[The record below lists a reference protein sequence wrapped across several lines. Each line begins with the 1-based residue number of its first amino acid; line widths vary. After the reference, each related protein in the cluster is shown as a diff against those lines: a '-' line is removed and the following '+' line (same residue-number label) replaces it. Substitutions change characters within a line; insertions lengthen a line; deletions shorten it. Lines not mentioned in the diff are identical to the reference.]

1 MRHETTKPL
10 ADPSILGRRLILR
23 NTEVAMSVTSGS
35 DADGPPR
42 VQLLGWARRA
52 LLAACLLATAVFA
65 MWRLA
70 PTGAAAPER
79 PPAAEP
85 AATPIS
91 PREFVRTLRVTGLT
105 EATRSYVVAAPLQA
119 GGGSGGGGARESL
132 VITRLAPPGA
142 RVARGDVLVEF
153 DSQNQEKAAFEKAA
167 EYRDFV
173 EQIAK
178 KRAEHEAARVKDE
191 SLREQA
197 ANKVEHL
204 ELEVLK
210 NEMLAAIKAEKN
222 NQDLDEAR
230 QRLAALRASFDLK
243 RQAAG
248 AELRVL
254 EIKRDRAKA
263 AMEHAAANAT
273 ALTIRS
279 TMDGLIVP
287 RQMWKGAGPADV
299 QEGDQLW
306 PGSPVLEVVNQ
317 ASMQVRARVNQVDMP
332 HIRPG
337 QPVTVRLDAYPDLVL
352 PGRIAQIAPIALPG
366 SFSKRVRTF
375 SAIVAVEGTS
385 DRLLPDLTAAVDVE
399 LERVH
404 DALVVW
410 RDAVRLENGRSRVRV
425 RTGSGIASRDVTLGP
440 GDDVRVVVTGG
451 LRAGEE
457 VLR

>member
-1 MRHETTKPL
+1 M
-10 ADPSILGRRLILR
+10 SISAG
-23 NTEVAMSVTSGS
+23 N
-35 DADGPPR
+35 DADRHPPGVR
-42 VQLLGWARRA
+42 LLGWAHRR
-52 LLAACLLATAVFA
+52 LLTACLLATAIFA
-65 MWRLA
+65 VWRLA
-70 PTGAAAPER
+70 PPGDAAPER
-79 PPAAEP
+79 PVSTEP
-85 AATPIS
+85 AATRLS

-105 EATRSYVVAAPLQA
+105 EATRSYSVAVPLQT
-119 GGGSGGGGARESL
+119 GGGRESL
-132 VITRLAPPGA
+132 VIMRLAAPGSH
-142 RVARGDVLVEF
+142 VAPGDVLVEF
-153 DSQNQEKAAFEKAA
+153 DKQNQEKLAFEKAA
-167 EYRDFV
+167 EYRDLL

-178 KRAEHEAARVKDE
+178 KRAEHEARRVKDE
-191 SLREQA
+191 SEREQA

-243 RQAAG
+243 RQATS

-263 AMEHAAANAT
+263 AMEHAASNAA

-279 TMDGLIVP
+279 PIDGLVVP
-287 RQMWKGAGPADV
+287 RQTWKGAGPADV
-299 QEGDQLW
+299 QEGDQLG

-317 ASMQVRARVNQVDMP
+317 ASMQVRAQVNQVDMP
-332 HIRPG
+332 HIRAG

-352 PGRIAQIAPIALPG
+352 SGRIAQIAPIALPG
-366 SFSKRVRTF
+366 SFSTRVRTF
-375 SAIVAVEGTS
+375 SAIVAIEGTS

-399 LERVH
+399 LERVQ

-410 RDAVRLENGRSRVRV
+410 RDAVGVENGRSRVRV
-425 RTGSGIASRDVTLGP
+425 RTGSGTATRDVTLGP

>member
-1 MRHETTKPL
+1 M
-10 ADPSILGRRLILR
+10 SISAG
-23 NTEVAMSVTSGS
+23 N
-35 DADGPPR
+35 DADRHPPGVR
-42 VQLLGWARRA
+42 LLGWAHRR
-52 LLAACLLATAVFA
+52 LPTACLLATAIFA
-65 MWRLA
+65 VWRLA
-70 PTGAAAPER
+70 PPGDAAPER
-79 PPAAEP
+79 PVSTEP
-85 AATPIS
+85 AATRLS

-105 EATRSYVVAAPLQA
+105 EATRSYSVAVPLQT
-119 GGGSGGGGARESL
+119 GGGRESL
-132 VITRLAPPGA
+132 VITRLAAPGSH
-142 RVARGDVLVEF
+142 VAPGDVLVES
-153 DSQNQEKAAFEKAA
+153 DKQNQEKLAFEKAA
-167 EYRDFV
+167 EYRDLL

-178 KRAEHEAARVKDE
+178 KRAEHEARRVKDE
-191 SLREQA
+191 SEREQA

-243 RQAAG
+243 RQATS

-263 AMEHAAANAT
+263 AMEHAASNAA

-279 TMDGLIVP
+279 PIDGLVVP
-287 RQMWKGAGPADV
+287 RQTWKGAGPADV
-299 QEGDQLW
+299 QEGDQLG

-317 ASMQVRARVNQVDMP
+317 ASMQVRAQVNQVDMP
-332 HIRPG
+332 HIRAG

-352 PGRIAQIAPIALPG
+352 SGRIAQIAPIALPG
-366 SFSKRVRTF
+366 SFSTRVRTF
-375 SAIVAVEGTS
+375 SAIVAIEGTS

-399 LERVH
+399 LERVQ

-410 RDAVRLENGRSRVRV
+410 RDAVGVENGRSRVRV
-425 RTGSGIASRDVTLGP
+425 RTGSGTATRDVTLGP

>member
-1 MRHETTKPL
+1 M
-10 ADPSILGRRLILR
+10 SISAG
-23 NTEVAMSVTSGS
+23 N
-35 DADGPPR
+35 DADRHPPGVR
-42 VQLLGWARRA
+42 LLGWAHRR
-52 LLAACLLATAVFA
+52 LLTACLLATAIFA
-65 MWRLA
+65 VWRLA
-70 PTGAAAPER
+70 PPGDAAPER
-79 PPAAEP
+79 PVSTEP
-85 AATPIS
+85 AATRLS

-105 EATRSYVVAAPLQA
+105 EATRSYSVAVPLQT
-119 GGGSGGGGARESL
+119 GGGRESL
-132 VITRLAPPGA
+132 VITRLAAPGSH
-142 RVARGDVLVEF
+142 VAPGDVLVEF
-153 DSQNQEKAAFEKAA
+153 DKQNQEKLAFEKAA
-167 EYRDFV
+167 EYRDLL

-178 KRAEHEAARVKDE
+178 KRAEHEARRVKDE
-191 SLREQA
+191 SEREQA

-243 RQAAG
+243 RQATS

-263 AMEHAAANAT
+263 AMEHAASNAA

-279 TMDGLIVP
+279 PIDGLVVP
-287 RQMWKGAGPADV
+287 RQTWKGAGPADV
-299 QEGDQLW
+299 QEGDQLG

-317 ASMQVRARVNQVDMP
+317 ASMQVRAQVNQVDMP
-332 HIRPG
+332 HIRAG

-352 PGRIAQIAPIALPG
+352 SGRIAQIAPIALPG
-366 SFSKRVRTF
+366 SFSTRVRTF
-375 SAIVAVEGTS
+375 GAIVAIEGTS

-399 LERVH
+399 LERVQ

-410 RDAVRLENGRSRVRV
+410 RDAVGVENGRSRVRV
-425 RTGSGIASRDVTLGP
+425 RTGSGTATRDVTLGP

-451 LRAGEE
+451 LGAGEE

>member
-1 MRHETTKPL
+1 M
-10 ADPSILGRRLILR
+10 SIS
-23 NTEVAMSVTSGS
+23 AGS
-35 DADGPPR
+35 DGDGPPPDVR
-42 VQLLGWARRA
+42 LLGWGRRR
-52 LLAACLLATAVFA
+52 LLAACLFATALFA
-65 MWRLA
+65 VWRLA
-70 PTGAAAPER
+70 PPGDAAPER
-79 PPAAEP
+79 PHSTAPAA
-85 AATPIS
+85 APIR

-119 GGGSGGGGARESL
+119 GGGPGGGGGARESL

-142 RVARGDVLVEF
+142 RVTRGDVLVEF
-153 DSQNQEKAAFEKAA
+153 DSQNQEKVAFEKAA

-243 RQAAG
+243 RLAAG

-263 AMEHAAANAT
+263 AMDHAAANAK

-279 TMDGLIVP
+279 AIDGLIVP
-287 RQMWKGAGPADV
+287 RQMWKGSGPADV

-306 PGSPVLEVVNQ
+306 PGAPVLEVVNP
-317 ASMQVRARVNQVDMP
+317 ASMQVRARVNQADLQ
-332 HIRPG
+332 HIRAG
-337 QPVTVRLDAYPDLVL
+337 QRVTVRLDAYPDLVL
-352 PGRIAQIAPIALPG
+352 PGTIAQVAPIALPG
-366 SFSKRVRTF
+366 SFSSRVRTF
-375 SAIVAVEGTS
+375 SATVAIAGTS

-399 LERVH
+399 LDRVRN
-404 DALVVW
+404 ALVIG
-410 RDAVRLENGRSRVRV
+410 RDAVRVENGRPFVRV
-425 RTGSGIASRDVTLGP
+425 RDGSGTARRDVTLGP
-440 GDDVRVVVTGG
+440 GDDVHVVVTRG
-451 LRAGEE
+451 LRAGDV
-457 VLR
+457 VLP

>member
-1 MRHETTKPL
+1 M
-10 ADPSILGRRLILR
+10 SISAG
-23 NTEVAMSVTSGS
+23 N
-35 DADGPPR
+35 DADRHPPGVR
-42 VQLLGWARRA
+42 LLGWAHRR
-52 LLAACLLATAVFA
+52 LLTACLLATAIFA
-65 MWRLA
+65 VWRLA
-70 PTGAAAPER
+70 PPGDAAPER
-79 PPAAEP
+79 PVSTEP
-85 AATPIS
+85 AATRLS

-105 EATRSYVVAAPLQA
+105 EATRSYSVAVPLQT
-119 GGGSGGGGARESL
+119 GGGRESL
-132 VITRLAPPGA
+132 VITRLAAPGSH
-142 RVARGDVLVEF
+142 VAPGDVLVEF
-153 DSQNQEKAAFEKAA
+153 DKQNQEKLAFEKAA
-167 EYRDFV
+167 EYRDLL

-178 KRAEHEAARVKDE
+178 KRAEHEARRVKDE
-191 SLREQA
+191 SEREQA

-243 RQAAG
+243 RQATS

-263 AMEHAAANAT
+263 AMEHAASNAA

-279 TMDGLIVP
+279 PIDGLVVP
-287 RQMWKGAGPADV
+287 RQTWKGAGPADV
-299 QEGDQLW
+299 QEGDQLG

-317 ASMQVRARVNQVDMP
+317 ASMQVRAQVNQVDMP
-332 HIRPG
+332 HIRAG

-352 PGRIAQIAPIALPG
+352 SGRIAQIAPIALPG
-366 SFSKRVRTF
+366 SFSTRVRTF
-375 SAIVAVEGTS
+375 SAIVAIEGTS

-399 LERVH
+399 LERVQ

-410 RDAVRLENGRSRVRV
+410 RDAVGVENGRSRVRV
-425 RTGSGIASRDVTLGP
+425 RTGSGTATRDVTLGP

>member
-1 MRHETTKPL
+1 M
-10 ADPSILGRRLILR
+10 SIR
-23 NTEVAMSVTSGS
+23 AGS
-35 DADGPPR
+35 DAGGHPTGVR
-42 VQLLGWARRA
+42 LLLGRARRPFVA
-52 LLAACLLATAVFA
+52 VCLLAATVS
-65 MWRLA
+65 MVWRLA
-70 PTGAAAPER
+70 PSSDAAPER
-79 PPAAEP
+79 RPSAGSAAAP
-85 AATPIS
+85 LTPS
-91 PREFVRTLRVTGLT
+91 EFVRTLRVTGLT
-105 EATRSYVVAAPLQA
+105 EATRSYTVAVPLQT
-119 GGGSGGGGARESL
+119 GGGRESL
-132 VITRLAPPGA
+132 VITRLAAPGSH
-142 RVARGDVLVEF
+142 VARGDVLVEF
-153 DSQNQEKAAFEKAA
+153 DKQDQEKLAFEKAA
-167 EYRDFV
+167 EYRDLL

-178 KRAEHEAARVKDE
+178 KRAEHEARRVKDE
-191 SLREQA
+191 SEREQA

-279 TMDGLIVP
+279 PIDGLIVP

-332 HIRPG
+332 HIRAG
-337 QPVTVRLDAYPDLVL
+337 QPVTVRLDAYPDLLL

-425 RTGSGIASRDVTLGP
+425 RTGSGIATRDVTLGP

>member
-1 MRHETTKPL
+1 M
-10 ADPSILGRRLILR
+10 SISAG
-23 NTEVAMSVTSGS
+23 N
-35 DADGPPR
+35 DADRHPPGVR
-42 VQLLGWARRA
+42 LLGWAHRR
-52 LLAACLLATAVFA
+52 LLTACLLATAIFA
-65 MWRLA
+65 VWRLA
-70 PTGAAAPER
+70 PPGDAAAER
-79 PPAAEP
+79 PVSTEP
-85 AATPIS
+85 AATRLS

-105 EATRSYVVAAPLQA
+105 EATRSYSVAVPLQT
-119 GGGSGGGGARESL
+119 GGGRESL
-132 VITRLAPPGA
+132 VITRLAAPGSH
-142 RVARGDVLVEF
+142 VAPGDVLVEF
-153 DSQNQEKAAFEKAA
+153 DKQNQEKLAFEKAA
-167 EYRDFV
+167 EYRDLL

-178 KRAEHEAARVKDE
+178 KRAEHEARRVKDE
-191 SLREQA
+191 SEREQA

-243 RQAAG
+243 RQATS

-263 AMEHAAANAT
+263 AMEHAASNAA

-279 TMDGLIVP
+279 PIDGLVVP
-287 RQMWKGAGPADV
+287 RQTWKGAGPADV
-299 QEGDQLW
+299 QEGDQLG

-317 ASMQVRARVNQVDMP
+317 ASMQVRAQVNQVDMP
-332 HIRPG
+332 HIRAG

-352 PGRIAQIAPIALPG
+352 SGRIAQIAPIALPG
-366 SFSKRVRTF
+366 SFSTRVRTF
-375 SAIVAVEGTS
+375 GAIVAIEGTS

-399 LERVH
+399 LERVQ

-410 RDAVRLENGRSRVRV
+410 RDAVGVENGRSRVRV
-425 RTGSGIASRDVTLGP
+425 RTGSGTATRDVTLGP

>member
-1 MRHETTKPL
+1 M
-10 ADPSILGRRLILR
+10 SIS
-23 NTEVAMSVTSGS
+23 AGS
-35 DADGPPR
+35 DADRPPPGVR
-42 VQLLGWARRA
+42 LLGWARRP
-52 LLAACLLATAVFA
+52 LLTACLLATAIFVV
-65 MWRLA
+65 WRLA
-70 PTGAAAPER
+70 PPGDAASEG
-79 PPAAEP
+79 P
-85 AATPIS
+85 AATEAAATRLS

-105 EATRSYVVAAPLQA
+105 EATRSYAVAVPLQT
-119 GGGSGGGGARESL
+119 GGGRESL
-132 VITRLAPPGA
+132 VITRLVAPGTH
-142 RVARGDVLVEF
+142 VARGDVLVEF
-153 DSQNQEKAAFEKAA
+153 DKQNQEKLAFEKAA
-167 EYRDFV
+167 EYRDLL

-178 KRAEHEAARVKDE
+178 KRAEHEARRVKDE
-191 SLREQA
+191 SEREQA

-230 QRLAALRASFDLK
+230 QRLAALRASFELK
-243 RQAAG
+243 REATG

-263 AMEHAAANAT
+263 AMEHAASNAT

-279 TMDGLIVP
+279 PIDGLTVP
-287 RQMWKGAGPADV
+287 KQAWKGSGPADV

-306 PGSPVLEVVNQ
+306 PGAPVLEVVNQ

-332 HIRPG
+332 HIRTG

-352 PGRIAQIAPIALPG
+352 PGRITQLAPIALPG
-366 SFSKRVRTF
+366 SFSSRVRTF
-375 SAIVAVEGTS
+375 SAIVAIEGTS

-425 RTGSGIASRDVTLGP
+425 RTSSGTATRDVTLGP

>member
-1 MRHETTKPL
+1 M
-10 ADPSILGRRLILR
+10 SISAG
-23 NTEVAMSVTSGS
+23 N
-35 DADGPPR
+35 DADRHPPGVR
-42 VQLLGWARRA
+42 LLGWAHRR
-52 LLAACLLATAVFA
+52 LLTACLLATAIFA
-65 MWRLA
+65 VWRLA
-70 PTGAAAPER
+70 PPGDAAPER
-79 PPAAEP
+79 PVSTEP
-85 AATPIS
+85 AATRLS

-105 EATRSYVVAAPLQA
+105 EATRSYSVAVPLQT
-119 GGGSGGGGARESL
+119 GGGRESL
-132 VITRLAPPGA
+132 VITRLAAPGSH
-142 RVARGDVLVEF
+142 VAPGDVLVEF
-153 DSQNQEKAAFEKAA
+153 DKQNQEKLAFEKAA
-167 EYRDFV
+167 EYRDLL

-178 KRAEHEAARVKDE
+178 KRAEHEARRVKDE
-191 SLREQA
+191 SEREQA

-243 RQAAG
+243 RQATS

-263 AMEHAAANAT
+263 AMDHAASNAA

-279 TMDGLIVP
+279 PIDGLVVP
-287 RQMWKGAGPADV
+287 RQTWKGAGPADV
-299 QEGDQLW
+299 QEGDQLG

-317 ASMQVRARVNQVDMP
+317 ASMQVRAQVNQVDMP
-332 HIRPG
+332 HIRAG

-352 PGRIAQIAPIALPG
+352 SGRIAQIAPIALPG
-366 SFSKRVRTF
+366 SFSTRVRTF
-375 SAIVAVEGTS
+375 GAIVAIEGTS

-399 LERVH
+399 LERVQ

-410 RDAVRLENGRSRVRV
+410 RDAVGVENGRSRVRV
-425 RTGSGIASRDVTLGP
+425 RTGSGTATRDVTLGP

-451 LRAGEE
+451 LGAGEE

>member
-1 MRHETTKPL
+1 M
-10 ADPSILGRRLILR
+10 SISAG
-23 NTEVAMSVTSGS
+23 N
-35 DADGPPR
+35 DADRHPPGVR
-42 VQLLGWARRA
+42 LLGWAHRR
-52 LLAACLLATAVFA
+52 LPTACLLATAIFA
-65 MWRLA
+65 VWRLA
-70 PTGAAAPER
+70 PPGDAAPER
-79 PPAAEP
+79 PVSTEP
-85 AATPIS
+85 AATRLS

-105 EATRSYVVAAPLQA
+105 EATRSYSVAVPLQT
-119 GGGSGGGGARESL
+119 GGGRESL
-132 VITRLAPPGA
+132 VITRLAAPGSH
-142 RVARGDVLVEF
+142 VAPGDVLVEF
-153 DSQNQEKAAFEKAA
+153 DKQNQEKLAFEKAA
-167 EYRDFV
+167 EYRDLL

-178 KRAEHEAARVKDE
+178 KRAEHEARRVKDE
-191 SLREQA
+191 SEREQA

-243 RQAAG
+243 RQATS

-263 AMEHAAANAT
+263 AMEHAASNAA

-279 TMDGLIVP
+279 PIDGLVVP
-287 RQMWKGAGPADV
+287 RQTWKGAGPADV
-299 QEGDQLW
+299 QEGDQLG

-317 ASMQVRARVNQVDMP
+317 ASMQVRAQVNQVDMP
-332 HIRPG
+332 HIRAG

-352 PGRIAQIAPIALPG
+352 SGRIAQIAPIALPG
-366 SFSKRVRTF
+366 SFSTRVRTF
-375 SAIVAVEGTS
+375 GAIVAIEGTS

-399 LERVH
+399 LERVQ

-410 RDAVRLENGRSRVRV
+410 RDAVGVENGRSRVRV
-425 RTGSGIASRDVTLGP
+425 RTGSGTATRDVTLGP

-451 LRAGEE
+451 LGAGEE

>member
-1 MRHETTKPL
+1 M
-10 ADPSILGRRLILR
+10 SISAG
-23 NTEVAMSVTSGS
+23 N
-35 DADGPPR
+35 DADRHPPGVR
-42 VQLLGWARRA
+42 LLGWAHRR
-52 LLAACLLATAVFA
+52 LLTACLLATAIFA
-65 MWRLA
+65 VWRLA
-70 PTGAAAPER
+70 PPGDAAPER
-79 PPAAEP
+79 PVSTEP
-85 AATPIS
+85 AATRLS

-105 EATRSYVVAAPLQA
+105 EATRSYSVAVPLQT
-119 GGGSGGGGARESL
+119 GGGRESL
-132 VITRLAPPGA
+132 VITRLAAPGSH
-142 RVARGDVLVEF
+142 VAPGDVLVEF
-153 DSQNQEKAAFEKAA
+153 DKQNQEKLAFEKAA
-167 EYRDFV
+167 EYRDLL

-178 KRAEHEAARVKDE
+178 KRAEHEARRVKDE
-191 SLREQA
+191 SEREQA

-243 RQAAG
+243 RQATS

-263 AMEHAAANAT
+263 AMEHAASNAA

-279 TMDGLIVP
+279 PIDGLVVP
-287 RQMWKGAGPADV
+287 RQTWKGAGPADV
-299 QEGDQLW
+299 QEGDQLG

-317 ASMQVRARVNQVDMP
+317 ASMQVRAQVNQVDMP
-332 HIRPG
+332 HIRAG

-352 PGRIAQIAPIALPG
+352 SGRIAQIAPIALPG
-366 SFSKRVRTF
+366 SFSTRVRTF
-375 SAIVAVEGTS
+375 GAIVAIEGTS

-399 LERVH
+399 LERVQ

-410 RDAVRLENGRSRVRV
+410 RDAVGVENGRSRVRV
-425 RTGSGIASRDVTLGP
+425 RTGSGTATRDVTLGP

>member
-1 MRHETTKPL
+1 M
-10 ADPSILGRRLILR
+10 SISAG
-23 NTEVAMSVTSGS
+23 N
-35 DADGPPR
+35 DADRHPPGVR
-42 VQLLGWARRA
+42 LLGWAHRR
-52 LLAACLLATAVFA
+52 LPTACLLATAIFA
-65 MWRLA
+65 VWRLA
-70 PTGAAAPER
+70 PPGDAAPER
-79 PPAAEP
+79 PVSTEP
-85 AATPIS
+85 AATRLS

-105 EATRSYVVAAPLQA
+105 EATRSYSVAVPLQT
-119 GGGSGGGGARESL
+119 GGGRESL
-132 VITRLAPPGA
+132 VITRLAAPGSH
-142 RVARGDVLVEF
+142 VAPGDVLVEF
-153 DSQNQEKAAFEKAA
+153 DKQNQEKLAFEKAA
-167 EYRDFV
+167 EYRDLL

-178 KRAEHEAARVKDE
+178 KRAEHEARRVKDE
-191 SLREQA
+191 SEREQA

-243 RQAAG
+243 RQATS

-263 AMEHAAANAT
+263 AMEHAASNAA

-279 TMDGLIVP
+279 PIDGLVVP
-287 RQMWKGAGPADV
+287 RQTWKGAGPADV
-299 QEGDQLW
+299 QEGDQLG

-317 ASMQVRARVNQVDMP
+317 ASMQVRAQVNQVDMP
-332 HIRPG
+332 HIRAG

-352 PGRIAQIAPIALPG
+352 SGRIAQIAPIALPG
-366 SFSKRVRTF
+366 SFSTRVRTF
-375 SAIVAVEGTS
+375 SAIVAIEGTS

-399 LERVH
+399 LERVQ

-410 RDAVRLENGRSRVRV
+410 RDAVGVENGRSRVRV
-425 RTGSGIASRDVTLGP
+425 RTGSGTATRDVTLGP

>member
-1 MRHETTKPL
+1 M
-10 ADPSILGRRLILR
+10 SISAG
-23 NTEVAMSVTSGS
+23 N
-35 DADGPPR
+35 DADRHPPGVR
-42 VQLLGWARRA
+42 LLGWAHRR
-52 LLAACLLATAVFA
+52 LLTACLLATAIFA
-65 MWRLA
+65 VWRLA
-70 PTGAAAPER
+70 PPGDAAPER
-79 PPAAEP
+79 PVSTEP
-85 AATPIS
+85 AATRLS

-105 EATRSYVVAAPLQA
+105 EATRSYSVAVPLQT
-119 GGGSGGGGARESL
+119 GGGRESL
-132 VITRLAPPGA
+132 VITRLAAPGSH
-142 RVARGDVLVEF
+142 VAPGDVLVEF
-153 DSQNQEKAAFEKAA
+153 DKQNQEKLAFDKAA
-167 EYRDFV
+167 EYHDLL

-178 KRAEHEAARVKDE
+178 KRAEHEARRVKDE
-191 SLREQA
+191 SEREQA

-243 RQAAG
+243 RQATS

-263 AMEHAAANAT
+263 AMEHAASNAA

-279 TMDGLIVP
+279 PIDGLVVP
-287 RQMWKGAGPADV
+287 RQTWKGAGPADV
-299 QEGDQLW
+299 QEGDQLG

-317 ASMQVRARVNQVDMP
+317 ASMQVRAQVNQVDMP
-332 HIRPG
+332 HIRAG

-352 PGRIAQIAPIALPG
+352 SGRIAQIAPIALPG
-366 SFSKRVRTF
+366 SFSTRVRTF
-375 SAIVAVEGTS
+375 GAIVAIEGTS

-399 LERVH
+399 LERVQ

-410 RDAVRLENGRSRVRV
+410 RDAVGVENGRSRVRV
-425 RTGSGIASRDVTLGP
+425 RTGSGTATRDVTLGP

>member
-1 MRHETTKPL
+1 M
-10 ADPSILGRRLILR
+10 SISAG
-23 NTEVAMSVTSGS
+23 N
-35 DADGPPR
+35 DADRHPPGVR
-42 VQLLGWARRA
+42 LLGWAHRR
-52 LLAACLLATAVFA
+52 LPTACLLATAIFA
-65 MWRLA
+65 VWRLA
-70 PTGAAAPER
+70 PPGDAAPER
-79 PPAAEP
+79 PVSTEP
-85 AATPIS
+85 AATRLS

-105 EATRSYVVAAPLQA
+105 EATRSYSVAVPLQT
-119 GGGSGGGGARESL
+119 GGGRESL
-132 VITRLAPPGA
+132 VITRLAAPGSH
-142 RVARGDVLVEF
+142 VAPGDVLVEF
-153 DSQNQEKAAFEKAA
+153 DKQNQEKLAFEKAA
-167 EYRDFV
+167 EYRDLL

-178 KRAEHEAARVKDE
+178 KRAEHEARRVKDE
-191 SLREQA
+191 SEREQA

-243 RQAAG
+243 RQATS

-263 AMEHAAANAT
+263 AMEHAASNAA

-279 TMDGLIVP
+279 PIDGLVVP
-287 RQMWKGAGPADV
+287 RQTWKGAGPADV
-299 QEGDQLW
+299 QEGDQLG

-317 ASMQVRARVNQVDMP
+317 ASMQVRAQVNQVDMP
-332 HIRPG
+332 HIRAG

-352 PGRIAQIAPIALPG
+352 SGRIAQIAPIALPG
-366 SFSKRVRTF
+366 SFSTRVRTF
-375 SAIVAVEGTS
+375 GAIVAIEGTS

-399 LERVH
+399 LERVQ

-410 RDAVRLENGRSRVRV
+410 RDAVGVENGRSRVRV
-425 RTGSGIASRDVTLGP
+425 RTGSGTATRDVTLGP

>member
-1 MRHETTKPL
+1 M
-10 ADPSILGRRLILR
+10 SIR
-23 NTEVAMSVTSGS
+23 AGS
-35 DADGPPR
+35 DAGGQPTGIR
-42 VQLLGWARRA
+42 LLLGRARRR
-52 LLAACLLATAVFA
+52 LAAVCLLGAAIFLV
-65 MWRLA
+65 WRLA
-70 PTGAAAPER
+70 PSSDAAPER
-79 PPAAEP
+79 RPSADSAAAP
-85 AATPIS
+85 LTAS
-91 PREFVRTLRVTGLT
+91 EFVRTLRVTGLT
-105 EATRSYVVAAPLQA
+105 EATRSYAVAVPLQT
-119 GGGSGGGGARESL
+119 GGGRESL
-132 VITRLAPPGA
+132 VITRLAAPGSH
-142 RVARGDVLVEF
+142 VARADVLVEF
-153 DSQNQEKAAFEKAA
+153 DKQDQEKLAFEKAA
-167 EYRDFV
+167 EYRDLL

-178 KRAEHEAARVKDE
+178 KRAEHEARRVKDE
-191 SLREQA
+191 SEREQA

-243 RQAAG
+243 RQAAS

-279 TMDGLIVP
+279 PIDGLIVP

-332 HIRPG
+332 HIRAG
-337 QPVTVRLDAYPDLVL
+337 QAVTVRLDAYPDLVL

-366 SFSKRVRTF
+366 SFSTRVRTF
-375 SAIVAVEGTS
+375 SAIVAIEGTS

-425 RTGSGIASRDVTLGP
+425 RTGSGIATRDVTLGP

>member
-1 MRHETTKPL
+1 M
-10 ADPSILGRRLILR
+10 SISAG
-23 NTEVAMSVTSGS
+23 N
-35 DADGPPR
+35 DADGPPPGVR
-42 VQLLGWARRA
+42 LLGWARRPV
-52 LLAACLLATAVFA
+52 LAACLLATALFA
-65 MWRLA
+65 AWRLA
-70 PTGAAAPER
+70 PPGDAAPER
-79 PPAAEP
+79 PVSTEP
-85 AATPIS
+85 AATTLRA
-91 PREFVRTLRVTGLT
+91 REFVRTLRVTGLT

-119 GGGSGGGGARESL
+119 GGGAGGGSGGDGRESL

-153 DSQNQEKAAFEKAA
+153 DSQNQEKVAFEKAA

-263 AMEHAAANAT
+263 AMEHATANAT

-287 RQMWKGAGPADV
+287 RQMWKGSGPSDV
-299 QEGDQLW
+299 QEGDQLN
-306 PGSPVLEVVNQ
+306 PGAPVLEVVNP
-317 ASMQVRARVNQVDMP
+317 ASMQVRARVNQADLQ
-332 HIRPG
+332 HIRAG
-337 QPVTVRLDAYPDLVL
+337 QRVTVRLDAYPDLVL
-352 PGRIAQIAPIALPG
+352 PGRIAQVAPIALPG
-366 SFSKRVRTF
+366 SFSSRVRTF
-375 SAIVAVEGTS
+375 SATVAIEGTS

-399 LERVH
+399 LDRVRN
-404 DALVVW
+404 ALVIG
-410 RDAVRLENGRSRVRV
+410 RDAVRVENGRSFVRV
-425 RTGSGIASRDVTLGP
+425 RDGSGTATRDVTLGP
-440 GDDVRVVVTGG
+440 GDDVHVVVTRG
-451 LRAGEE
+451 LRAGDV
-457 VLR
+457 VLP

>member
-1 MRHETTKPL
+1 M
-10 ADPSILGRRLILR
+10 SISAG
-23 NTEVAMSVTSGS
+23 N
-35 DADGPPR
+35 DADRHPPGVR
-42 VQLLGWARRA
+42 LLGWAHRR
-52 LLAACLLATAVFA
+52 LLTACLLATAIFA
-65 MWRLA
+65 VWRLA
-70 PTGAAAPER
+70 PPGDAAAER
-79 PPAAEP
+79 PVSTEP
-85 AATPIS
+85 AATRLS

-105 EATRSYVVAAPLQA
+105 EATRSYSVAVPLQT
-119 GGGSGGGGARESL
+119 GGGRESL
-132 VITRLAPPGA
+132 VITRLAAPGSH
-142 RVARGDVLVEF
+142 VAPGDVLVEF
-153 DSQNQEKAAFEKAA
+153 DKQNQEKLAFEKAA
-167 EYRDFV
+167 EYRDLL

-178 KRAEHEAARVKDE
+178 KRAEHEARRVKDE
-191 SLREQA
+191 SEREQA

-243 RQAAG
+243 RQATS

-263 AMEHAAANAT
+263 AMEHAASNAA

-279 TMDGLIVP
+279 PIDGLVVP
-287 RQMWKGAGPADV
+287 RQTWKGAGPADV
-299 QEGDQLW
+299 QEGDQLG

-317 ASMQVRARVNQVDMP
+317 ASMQVRAQVNQVDMP
-332 HIRPG
+332 HIRAG

-352 PGRIAQIAPIALPG
+352 SGRIAQIAPIALPG
-366 SFSKRVRTF
+366 SFSTRVRTF
-375 SAIVAVEGTS
+375 GAIVAIEGTS

-399 LERVH
+399 LERVQ

-410 RDAVRLENGRSRVRV
+410 RDAVGVENGRSRVRV
-425 RTGSGIASRDVTLGP
+425 RTGSGTATRDVTLGP

-451 LRAGEE
+451 LGAGEE

>member
-1 MRHETTKPL
+1 M
-10 ADPSILGRRLILR
+10 SISAG
-23 NTEVAMSVTSGS
+23 N
-35 DADGPPR
+35 DADRHPPGVR
-42 VQLLGWARRA
+42 LLGWAHRR
-52 LLAACLLATAVFA
+52 LLTACLLATAIFA
-65 MWRLA
+65 VWRLA
-70 PTGAAAPER
+70 PPGDAAPER
-79 PPAAEP
+79 PVSTEP
-85 AATPIS
+85 AATRLS

-119 GGGSGGGGARESL
+119 GGGAGGPGGERESL

-153 DSQNQEKAAFEKAA
+153 DSQNQEKVAFEKAA

-263 AMEHAAANAT
+263 AMEHATANAT

-287 RQMWKGAGPADV
+287 RQMWKGSGPSDV
-299 QEGDQLW
+299 QEGDQLN
-306 PGSPVLEVVNQ
+306 PGAPVLEVVNP
-317 ASMQVRARVNQVDMP
+317 ASMQVRARVNQADLQ
-332 HIRPG
+332 HIRAG
-337 QPVTVRLDAYPDLVL
+337 QRVTVRLDAYPDLVL
-352 PGRIAQIAPIALPG
+352 PGRIAQVAPIALPG
-366 SFSKRVRTF
+366 SFSSRVRTF
-375 SAIVAVEGTS
+375 SATVAIEGTS

-399 LERVH
+399 LDRVRN
-404 DALVVW
+404 ALVIG
-410 RDAVRLENGRSRVRV
+410 RDAVRVENGRSFVRV
-425 RTGSGIASRDVTLGP
+425 RDGSGTATRDVTLGP
-440 GDDVRVVVTGG
+440 GDDVHVVVTRG
-451 LRAGEE
+451 LRAGDV
-457 VLR
+457 VLP

>member
-1 MRHETTKPL
+1 M
-10 ADPSILGRRLILR
+10 SISAG
-23 NTEVAMSVTSGS
+23 N
-35 DADGPPR
+35 DADRHPPGVR
-42 VQLLGWARRA
+42 LLGWAHRR
-52 LLAACLLATAVFA
+52 LLTACLLATAIFA
-65 MWRLA
+65 VWRLA
-70 PTGAAAPER
+70 PPGDAAPER
-79 PPAAEP
+79 PVSTEP
-85 AATPIS
+85 AATRLS

-105 EATRSYVVAAPLQA
+105 EATRSYSVAVPLQT
-119 GGGSGGGGARESL
+119 GGGRESL
-132 VITRLAPPGA
+132 VITRLAAPGSH
-142 RVARGDVLVEF
+142 VAPGDVLVEF
-153 DSQNQEKAAFEKAA
+153 DKQNQEKLAFEKAA
-167 EYRDFV
+167 EYRDLL

-178 KRAEHEAARVKDE
+178 KRAEHEARRVKDE
-191 SLREQA
+191 SEREQA

-243 RQAAG
+243 RQATS

-263 AMEHAAANAT
+263 AMDHAASNAA

-279 TMDGLIVP
+279 PIDGLVVP
-287 RQMWKGAGPADV
+287 RQTWKGAGPADV
-299 QEGDQLW
+299 QEGDQLG

-317 ASMQVRARVNQVDMP
+317 ASMQVRAQVNQVDMP
-332 HIRPG
+332 HIRAG

-352 PGRIAQIAPIALPG
+352 SGRIAQIAPIALPG
-366 SFSKRVRTF
+366 SFSTRVRTF
-375 SAIVAVEGTS
+375 GAIVAIEGTS

-399 LERVH
+399 LERVQ

-410 RDAVRLENGRSRVRV
+410 RDAVGVENGRSRVRV
-425 RTGSGIASRDVTLGP
+425 RTGSGTATRDVTLGP

>member
-1 MRHETTKPL
+1 
-10 ADPSILGRRLILR
+10 
-23 NTEVAMSVTSGS
+23 MSFSARS
-35 DADGPPR
+35 DADGPSIGVR
-42 VQLLGWARRA
+42 LLGWARRPV
-52 LLAACLLATAVFA
+52 LAACLLATALFA
-65 MWRLA
+65 VWRLA
-70 PTGAAAPER
+70 PPGDAAPER
-79 PPAAEP
+79 SQSTEP
-85 AATPIS
+85 APTLLS

-119 GGGSGGGGARESL
+119 GGGAGGGGGARESL

-263 AMEHAAANAT
+263 AMDHAAANAT

-279 TMDGLIVP
+279 SIDGLVVP
-287 RQMWKGAGPADV
+287 RQMWKGSGPADV
-299 QEGDQLW
+299 QEGDQLN
-306 PGSPVLEVVNQ
+306 PGAPVLEVVNP
-317 ASMQVRARVNQVDMP
+317 ASMQVRARVNQADVQ
-332 HIRPG
+332 HIRAG
-337 QPVTVRLDAYPDLVL
+337 QRVTVRLDAYPDLVL
-352 PGRIAQIAPIALPG
+352 PGRIAQVAPIALPG
-366 SFSKRVRTF
+366 SFSSRVRTF
-375 SAIVAVEGTS
+375 SATVAIDGTS

-399 LERVH
+399 LDRVRN
-404 DALVVW
+404 ALVIG
-410 RDAVRLENGRSRVRV
+410 RDAVRVENGRSFVRV
-425 RTGSGIASRDVTLGP
+425 RDGSGTATRDVTVGP
-440 GDDVRVVVTGG
+440 GDDVHVVVTRG
-451 LRAGEE
+451 LRAGDV
-457 VLR
+457 VLP